1 MRYAVQLSKA
11 AVLRRHAFVG
21 LGRTVDSGL
30 FESNV
35 PSKSLISSTAKSC
48 LRRDV
53 EDIPSFS
60 IKIARNSIGQVV
72 ARAQGGLAAEE
83 DNLDP
88 QLPLCLRQTLHSV
101 PLQYLLEWKS
111 EACHRAVLESASWK
125 NMKDMP
131 TMEDLETEL
140 AWLLD
145 DCVAAVK
152 FLPDGGWNSTSWR
165 ELERRLKLYDG
176 GGAEV
181 QLRESLEKLGE
192 YEYVITII
200 ILCNCALFYDS

>member
-1 MRYAVQLSKA
+1 MRYAVQLTKA
-11 AVLRRHAFVG
+11 AVLRCHSFVG
-21 LGRTVDSGL
+21 FGRTVGSGKFVSKL
-30 FESNV
+30 
-35 PSKSLISSTAKSC
+35 PSKSLISSTAQSY
-48 LRRDV
+48 LRRNV

-60 IKIARNSIGQVV
+60 IKMARNSIGQVV
-72 ARAQGGLAAEE
+72 ARAHEGLGVEE

-88 QLPLCLRQTLHSV
+88 QLPLCLRQTLHST
-101 PLQYLLEWKS
+101 PLQTLLEWKS

-152 FLPDGGWNSTSWR
+152 FLPDGVWNSTSWR
-165 ELERRLKLYDG
+165 ELERRLQSYDDA
-176 GGAEV
+176 GAEV

-192 YEYVITII
+192 YVMYQLTTI
-200 ILCNCALFYDS
+200 

>member
-11 AVLRRHAFVG
+11 AVLRCHAFVG
-21 LGRTVDSGL
+21 LGRTVGSGIL
-30 FESNV
+30 VSNL
-35 PSKSLISSTAKSC
+35 PSKSLTSSTAQSC

-60 IKIARNSIGQVV
+60 IKMARNSIGQVV
-72 ARAQGGLAAEE
+72 ARAHGVSAAEE
-83 DNLDP
+83 DNPDP

-101 PLQYLLEWKS
+101 PLQSLLEWKS
-111 EACHRAVLESASWK
+111 EASHRAVLESASWK

-145 DCVAAVK
+145 DCVVAVK

-165 ELERRLKLYDG
+165 ELERRLQSYDDG
-176 GGAEV
+176 GIEV

-192 YEYVITII
+192 YDYQVTTI